1 MKCIIIGAGQLNISK
16 IVIDNNDYVICAD
29 GGYIYAKQLNIKPNL
44 IVGDFDSLKEEI
56 KDIEVIQ
63 YPKEKNET
71 DTYLAIEEGI
81 KRGYHDFV
89 LYGCLGGRL
98 EHTIANL
105 QMMAKFIKKGASI
118 EIIDDDIYIK
128 LLKRHDEVGISANF
142 NGYISLFSFSRFSN
156 VSIKGLKYPL
166 SHYTLSSHFPL
177 GLDNEAT
184 TEDGII
190 KIHYGLV
197 LLIISKKQ
205 VENM

>member
-1 MKCIIIGAGQLNISK
+1 MKCLIIGAGQFNTKQITINK
-16 IVIDNNDYVICAD
+16 DDFVICAD
-29 GGYIYAKQLNIKPNL
+29 GGYIYAKQLQIKPNL
-44 IVGDFDSLKEEI
+44 IIGDFDSLKEEVA
-56 KDIEVIQ
+56 DIEVLK
-63 YPKEKNET
+63 YPQEKKET
-71 DTYLAIEEGI
+71 DTYLAIQEGI

-89 LYGCLGGRL
+89 LYGCLGGRI
-98 EHTIANL
+98 EHTLANL

-118 EIIDDDIYIK
+118 EIIDDDTYIK
-128 LLKRHDEVGISANF
+128 LLKRHDQVGISANF

-184 TEDGII
+184 TEEGVI
-190 KIHYGLV
+190 KIHHGLV

-205 VENM
+205 VEK